1 MSNHVSRWDDVRADW
16 RFTAG
21 LFFVTVLLETAAFG
35 QLTAFT
41 PLYLRQVIGMSE
53 EQVPFWTGVLVAT
66 SLAVAVPL
74 APWWGVLADRYSR
87 KPYRPKH
94 GCRWDWLCHRGRR
107 DQPVARDPAP
117 HGPGALIRKH
127 RHRVHRSI
135 ACHSRSTRGQGH
147 RNYPGRCPYRNKRG
161 TA

>member
-1 MSNHVSRWDDVRADW
+1 MSDNVSRWDDLRADW

-41 PLYLRQVIGMSE
+41 PLYLRQVIGMPE
-53 EQVPFWTGVLVAT
+53 ERIPFWTGVLVAT

-87 KPYRPKH
+87 KL
-94 GCRWDWLCHRGRR
+94 CNCSSCHRS
-107 DQPVARDPAP
+107 V
-117 HGPGALIRKH
+117 
-127 RHRVHRSI
+127 
-135 ACHSRSTRGQGH
+135 
-147 RNYPGRCPYRNKRG
+147 
-161 TA
+161 